1 MKKLNSFEDLGSLLS
16 EEFMTKKKSE
26 NENVLAK
33 QNLEVHYSIKG
44 RAGVPVIIVKGFKNI
59 SSEQLKNLAKS
70 IKKKLGTGGSIKN
83 NELFFQGDK
92 RDKIISILESKN
104 HTVKRVGGLDF
115 NCDIVE
121 QF

>member
-1 MKKLNSFEDLGSLLS
+1 MKKLNSFEELGSLLS
-16 EEFMTKKKSE
+16 EEFMKKKKSE

-104 HTVKRVGGLDF
+104 HIVKRVGG
-115 NCDIVE
+115 
-121 QF
+121 

>member
-1 MKKLNSFEDLGSLLS
+1 MKKLNSFEDLGSLLPK
-16 EEFMTKKKSE
+16 ELKTKKHSE
-26 NENVLAK
+26 NENVLVR
-33 QNLEVHYSIKG
+33 QNLEVHYSVKG

-59 SSEQLKNLAKS
+59 SSKQLKNLAKS

-104 HTVKRVGGLDF
+104 HTVKRVGG
-115 NCDIVE
+115 
-121 QF
+121 

>member
-1 MKKLNSFEDLGSLLS
+1 MKKLNSFEDLGSLLP

-26 NENVLAK
+26 NENVLPK

-44 RAGVPVIIVKGFKNI
+44 RVGVPVIIVKGFKNI

-104 HTVKRVGGLDF
+104 HTVKRVGG
-115 NCDIVE
+115 
-121 QF
+121 

>member
-1 MKKLNSFEDLGSLLS
+1 MKKLNSFEDLGSLLP

-44 RAGVPVIIVKGFKNI
+44 RSGVPVIIVKGFKNI

-104 HTVKRVGGLDF
+104 HTVKRVGG
-115 NCDIVE
+115 
-121 QF
+121 

>member
-1 MKKLNSFEDLGSLLS
+1 MKKLNSFEDLGSLIP

-83 NELFFQGDK
+83 NELFFQGDI

-104 HTVKRVGGLDF
+104 HTVKRVGG
-115 NCDIVE
+115 
-121 QF
+121 

>member
-1 MKKLNSFEDLGSLLS
+1 MKKLNSFEDLGSLLPQ
-16 EEFMTKKKSE
+16 EFKTKKQSE
-26 NENVLAK
+26 NENILTK
-33 QNLEVHYSIKG
+33 QNLEVYYSVKG
-44 RAGVPVIIVKGFKNI
+44 RVGVPVIIVKGFKNI

-104 HTVKRVGGLDF
+104 HTVKRVGG
-115 NCDIVE
+115 
-121 QF
+121 

>member
-1 MKKLNSFEDLGSLLS
+1 MKKLNSFEDLASLLP

-26 NENVLAK
+26 NENILAK

-104 HTVKRVGGLDF
+104 HTVKRVGG
-115 NCDIVE
+115 
-121 QF
+121 

>member
-1 MKKLNSFEDLGSLLS
+1 MKKLNSFEDLGSLLPQ
-16 EEFMTKKKSE
+16 EFNTKKQSE
-26 NENVLAK
+26 NENILTK
-33 QNLEVHYSIKG
+33 QNLEVHYSVRG

-92 RDKIISILESKN
+92 RNKIISILESKD
-104 HTVKRVGGLDF
+104 HSVKRVGG
-115 NCDIVE
+115 
-121 QF
+121 

>member
-1 MKKLNSFEDLGSLLS
+1 MKKLNSFEDLGSLIP

-59 SSEQLKNLAKS
+59 SSEQLKNLA
-70 IKKKLGTGGSIKN
+70 
-83 NELFFQGDK
+83 
-92 RDKIISILESKN
+92 
-104 HTVKRVGGLDF
+104 
-115 NCDIVE
+115 
-121 QF
+121 

>member
-1 MKKLNSFEDLGSLLS
+1 MKKLNSFEDLGSLLP

-44 RAGVPVIIVKGFKNI
+44 RVGVPVIIVKGFKNI

-83 NELFFQGDK
+83 NELFFQGDT

-104 HTVKRVGGLDF
+104 HTVKRVGG
-115 NCDIVE
+115 
-121 QF
+121 